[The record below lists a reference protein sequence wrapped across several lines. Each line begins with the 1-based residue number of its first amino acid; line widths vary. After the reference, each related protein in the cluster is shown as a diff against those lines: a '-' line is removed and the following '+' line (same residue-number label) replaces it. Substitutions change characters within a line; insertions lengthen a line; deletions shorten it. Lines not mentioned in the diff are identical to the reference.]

1 MDEMK
6 TETTTDYRHD
16 LIVMLRNALG
26 ISQAELANRA
36 GVSRNIINKV
46 ETGGHDMKITTLT
59 GIARGL
65 GVDRRVLLDMN
76 LEFDLGKLV
85 SEASEQQQAVA

>member
-1 MDEMK
+1 MEEMK
-6 TETTTDYRHD
+6 TETITEYRHD
-16 LIVMLRNALG
+16 LIVKLRNVLG
-26 ISQAELANRA
+26 ISQTELANRA

-85 SEASEQQQAVA
+85 TNASEQQQTAA